1 MLVVR
6 LTVNRDTVVRRACEH
21 ECNWGKSRPWDC
33 GCINFSTCGAATLLQ
48 RAYFGA
54 SIAGHA
60 WLKGLFICSV
70 STQPG
75 PDKPT
80 LRKQAMMDAPP
91 GFGGPKACVP
101 LMELHQPDCRNI
113 LRTP

>member
-1 MLVVR
+1 MWLEQVEALGLR
-6 LTVNRDTVVRRACEH
+6 MHQLFDLRRR
-21 ECNWGKSRPWDC
+21 SR
-33 GCINFSTCGAATLLQ
+33 LQ

-54 SIAGHA
+54 SIAGHP

-80 LRKQAMMDAPP
+80 LRKQATMDAPP